1 MYFLRDFFLENNLPV
16 IEFIIAISLASIVVA
31 HCLVV
36 RQLLRTSD
44 ILAPYLFAVI
54 LPSAKNTQNPN
65 SEVGEIVLQ
74 PHIMEEKEIS

>member
-16 IEFIIAISLASIVVA
+16 IEFVIAISLASVVVA
-31 HCLVV
+31 ICLVV
-36 RQLLRTSD
+36 SQLLRTSD
-44 ILAPYLFAVI
+44 ILAHYLFGVK
-54 LPSAKNTQNPN
+54 LRSAKDTKNNN